1 VGGAVDAA
9 RRTDSNQ
16 LTYSLFEVDGV
27 ELSLDEE
34 EPLLSEDE
42 VLEALAGLSVVD
54 FVSDDLLSP
63 SPALIAARIDLEA

>member
-1 VGGAVDAA
+1 
-9 RRTDSNQ
+9 
-16 LTYSLFEVDGV
+16 VDGV

-42 VLEALAGLSVVD
+42 VLEALAVLSVVD